1 MFLRDFYD
9 EFLREV
15 QKTLLD
21 RSKPFCIL
29 GTSNNVFSVRRFF
42 TETTSHAFR
51 MPNGWEFVLLTSL
64 CSVWVQIKTEIK
76 HVLTKIDLY
85 RAFNHIFTPRKRTV
99 GIFNTKTD
107 S

>member
-1 MFLRDFYD
+1 M
-9 EFLREV
+9 
-15 QKTLLD
+15 LLD
-21 RSKPFCIL
+21 RPKPFGIL

-42 TETTSHAFR
+42 TETTTLIAFL
-51 MPNGWEFVLLTSL
+51 MLNGWEFESLTSL
-64 CSVWVQIKTEIK
+64 CSVWDQMKTEMK
-76 HVLTKIDLY
+76 HPLTKIDLY